1 MPTFEKNNQQQ
12 KEILKL
18 ESVIDQINLDL
29 AQPRIKL
36 VAPRPDNFMK
46 NLKKTISE
54 AKLLPIN
61 WLEKEE
67 LEREKEEKIKL
78 MET

>member
-1 MPTFEKNNQQQ
+1 
-12 KEILKL
+12 
-18 ESVIDQINLDL
+18 
-29 AQPRIKL
+29 
-36 VAPRPDNFMK
+36 MK

-78 MET
+78 METQLIQQKEHEEKISKRFMDKIIELEAQSA